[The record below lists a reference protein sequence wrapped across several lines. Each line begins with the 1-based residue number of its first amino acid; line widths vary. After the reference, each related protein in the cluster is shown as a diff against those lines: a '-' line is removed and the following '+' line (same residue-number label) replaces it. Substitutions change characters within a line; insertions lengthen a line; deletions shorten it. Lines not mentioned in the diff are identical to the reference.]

1 MIHTSSNP
9 FLLTPDLRKK
19 LDKFYTILSLY
30 PQAFVEFGDEVFHD
44 AVALV
49 GCAMKDLVDDLS
61 TSALAL
67 APAVDV
73 AAAAPEGGVDDHGGC
88 VAAGYCT
95 DGSAG
100 RDDFDTPH
108 SVSHHCFPCYC
119 LLFHISRRVLIKRYQ
134 ISQSI

>member
-19 LDKFYTILSLY
+19 LDKFYIILSLY
-30 PQAFVEFGDEVFHD
+30 PQAFVELGDEVFHD

-67 APAVDV
+67 APVVDV
-73 AAAAPEGGVDDHGGC
+73 AAAAPEGGVDDHSGC
-88 VAAGYCT
+88 VAAGY
-95 DGSAG
+95 
-100 RDDFDTPH
+100 
-108 SVSHHCFPCYC
+108 
-119 LLFHISRRVLIKRYQ
+119 
-134 ISQSI
+134 